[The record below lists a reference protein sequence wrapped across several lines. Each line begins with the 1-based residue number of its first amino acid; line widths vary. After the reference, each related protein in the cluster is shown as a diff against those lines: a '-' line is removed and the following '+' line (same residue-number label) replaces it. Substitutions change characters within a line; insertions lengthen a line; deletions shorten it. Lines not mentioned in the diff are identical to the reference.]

1 MSIQYCYPDHRLSFK
16 FLRKDNFH
24 TFLYITDALDDFEKP
39 QPKKKNRAI
48 QYAEKEEKGKAN
60 LNNDPLVGN
69 FLNEDALL
77 KMATDFNGVL
87 EQMAKEDP
95 AMMAEFEKFQEKSG
109 RTKSFNI
116 FYSIL

>member
-1 MSIQYCYPDHRLSFK
+1 MSFK

-24 TFLYITDALDDFEKP
+24 TFLYITDALDDFKKP

>member
-1 MSIQYCYPDHRLSFK
+1 M
-16 FLRKDNFH
+16 
-24 TFLYITDALDDFEKP
+24 
-39 QPKKKNRAI
+39 
-48 QYAEKEEKGKAN
+48 
-60 LNNDPLVGN
+60 
-69 FLNEDALL
+69 NEDALL